1 MPRRPDTIV
10 RAPAGCAGPPNR
22 VKAAAAH
29 ARAVLERTFAEAH
42 QLASE
47 TIGGEH
53 ILLAVLAVDGTGVRL

>member
-1 MPRRPDTIV
+1 M
-10 RAPAGCAGPPNR
+10 
-22 VKAAAAH
+22 KAAAAH

-53 ILLAVLAVDGTGVRL
+53 ILLAVLAVEDGTGVRAEPASA